1 MYEAGASGNVIAV
14 KLKIRQT
21 TIYNVFQRY
30 RQRGSI
36 QTAKRPGRPRKLTDR
51 DLRELGRIIQH
62 LRKMKAP
69 EICNLMLK
77 EVSTRTI
84 RQKAHEMV
92 FFFSRVAAKKPFI
105 NEDQRKR
112 RLTFARDHQHWTI
125 NNWKKVIW
133 TNESSFEIGKQY
145 QQVMVWRTTREK
157 VKSSCLVPTFK
168 SGRSSIM
175 VWGAFIGERTSPLV
189 IMPPKR
195 RTAKD
200 FIEIVYEGAWPMD
213 PKFRSI
219 QFFFLIKDGAPV
231 HKAKISEDWRHSNNI
246 KKTRLASPVPR
257 PQSDRESLEKF

>member
-1 MYEAGASGNVIAV
+1 
-14 KLKIRQT
+14 
-21 TIYNVFQRY
+21 
-30 RQRGSI
+30 
-36 QTAKRPGRPRKLTDR
+36 
-51 DLRELGRIIQH
+51 
-62 LRKMKAP
+62 MKWF
-69 EICNLMLK
+69 
-77 EVSTRTI
+77 
-84 RQKAHEMV
+84 

-219 QFFFLIKDGAPV
+219 QFFFFNQRWGPSPQGKD
-231 HKAKISEDWRHSNNI
+231 
-246 KKTRLASPVPR
+246 
-257 PQSDRESLEKF
+257 